1 MNQSLCQAIGTAVNK
16 TAADP
21 DSQGLL
27 SYGEDNA
34 GQVIAE

>member
-1 MNQSLCQAIGTAVNK
+1 MNQSLCQAIG